1 MTAIGLIR
9 SRGLCGRG
17 WSVVALAL
25 CLAACAMSFAAT
37 SSTQGATGW
46 KWWLLA
52 FPVGSCLAGVLLPSR
67 NVLIGCAIVMTTW
80 CVISS
85 LSIGLFFIPAFI
97 ALVLATER
105 TRR

>member
-17 WSVVALAL
+17 WSLVALML
-25 CLAACAMSFAAT
+25 CLAACAASFAIV
-37 SSTQGATGW
+37 SSGQGATDW

-52 FPVGSCLAGVLLPSR
+52 FPVGACLAAVLVPTR
-67 NVLIGCAIVMTTW
+67 LIGSAIVFGSF

-85 LSIGLFFIPAFI
+85 MSIGMFFVPSLA
-97 ALVLATER
+97 VLISAIQR
-105 TRR
+105 TQR